1 MGRTKKQRLRL
12 FRLGNNKCPIC
23 LQPFTEQAVE
33 KGETVT
39 LEHVPPR
46 SFDAGGIAM
55 CLTCGPCNHSAGRAE
70 QVALDAAL
78 DEGKVR
84 LDVPGLPPFT
94 ARVAATAQDGLALRV
109 SRRSDVTPD
118 AFGKALRESRTFTI
132 KGRAPTAHQV
142 NVPWLKAAYLSV
154 FSLLGVRGYTYA
166 EGAAIEAVREQIMK
180 PGDEIIPRFAA
191 EASPWKERDGI
202 LVNTTTPSW
211 VVKMGERIVLLP
223 RSWDQTFYERIGN
236 SPAGEIAAGGGPL
249 WFPARFGANR
259 RVTRLQIPESHKPLE
274 LLGEDGFGATGQ
286 VTQAGETVPF
296 VVVDRR
302 GRELTIMITAGLENP
317 GPLTEAA

>member
-1 MGRTKKQRLRL
+1 MSRTKKQRLRL
-12 FRLGNNKCPIC
+12 FRLGNDKCPIC

-46 SFDAGGIAM
+46 SFNAGGIAM
-55 CLTCGPCNHSAGRAE
+55 CLTCKPCNHSAGRAE
-70 QVALDAAL
+70 QVAVDAAH
-78 DEGKVR
+78 DEVKVR
-84 LDVPGLPPFT
+84 LDVAGLPPFN
-94 ARVAATAQDGLALRV
+94 ARVAATAENGLSLRV

-118 AFGKALRESRTFTI
+118 AFAKVWRESRTFTI

-154 FSLLGVRGYTYA
+154 FSLLGVHGYKYA

-191 EASPWKERDGI
+191 EAPTWKERDGI
-202 LVNTTTPSW
+202 LVNRKTPGW

-223 RSWDQTFYERIGN
+223 RGWDQTFYERIGN
-236 SPAGEIAAGGGPL
+236 EPTGEIAAGGGPL

-259 RVTRLQIPESHKPLE
+259 RVGVLTVRKGRKPLE
-274 LLGEDGFGATGQ
+274 LLGEDVFGATGQ
-286 VTQAGETVPF
+286 VTRDGETTPF
-296 VVVDRR
+296 VVVDCH
-302 GRELTIMITAGLENP
+302 GQEVTLMNTAGLE
-317 GPLTEAA
+317 

>member
-12 FRLGNNKCPIC
+12 FRLGNDKCPIC
-23 LQPFTEQAVE
+23 LQPFTTQAVE
-33 KGETVT
+33 IGETVT

-46 SFDAGGIAM
+46 SFNAGGIAM

-70 QVALDAAL
+70 QVALDAAH

-84 LDVPGLPPFT
+84 LDVAGLPPFT
-94 ARVAATAQDGLALRV
+94 ARVAATAEDGLSLRV

-118 AFGKALRESRTFTI
+118 AFAKAWRESRTFTI

-142 NVPWLKAAYLSV
+142 NVPWLKAAHLSV
-154 FSLLGVRGYTYA
+154 FSLLGVHGYKYA

-191 EASPWKERDGI
+191 EAATWKERDGI
-202 LVNTTTPSW
+202 LVNRTTPSW
-211 VVKMGERIVLLP
+211 VVKMGERLVLLP

-236 SPAGEIAAGGGPL
+236 SPADEIAAGGGPL
-249 WFPARFGANR
+249 WFPKRFGANR
-259 RVTRLQIPESHKPLE
+259 RATLLQIPRKYKPLE
-274 LLGEDGFGATGQ
+274 FLGEDLFGATGQ
-286 VTQAGETVPF
+286 VTQAGETIPF
-296 VVVDRR
+296 VVVDCH
-302 GRELTIMITAGLENP
+302 GQELTIMITAGLENL
-317 GPLTEAA
+317 GSLTEAA